1 MSEVKE
7 GNRDLVLPCIMFLGG
22 IFIGTQVDW
31 AINLEVERRAL
42 QKEYAF
48 EKSLNEIEANR
59 IKEIE
64 ADVDSYMKRICP

>member
-1 MSEVKE
+1 MNS
-7 GNRDLVLPCIMFLGG
+7 RDLVLPCILFLGG

-31 AINLEVERRAL
+31 AINLEVERRAR
-42 QKEYAF
+42 QKEYTF

-64 ADVDSYMKRICP
+64 ADVDSYVKRICP

>member
-1 MSEVKE
+1 MS
-7 GNRDLVLPCIMFLGG
+7 NRDLVLPCILFLGG

-31 AINLEVERRAL
+31 AINLEVERRAR

-59 IKEIE
+59 IKELE

>member
-1 MSEVKE
+1 MN
-7 GNRDLVLPCIMFLGG
+7 NRDLVLPCILFLGG

-31 AINLEVERRAL
+31 AINLEVERRAR

>member
-1 MSEVKE
+1 MS
-7 GNRDLVLPCIMFLGG
+7 RDLVLPCILFLGG

-31 AINLEVERRAL
+31 AINLEVDRRVR